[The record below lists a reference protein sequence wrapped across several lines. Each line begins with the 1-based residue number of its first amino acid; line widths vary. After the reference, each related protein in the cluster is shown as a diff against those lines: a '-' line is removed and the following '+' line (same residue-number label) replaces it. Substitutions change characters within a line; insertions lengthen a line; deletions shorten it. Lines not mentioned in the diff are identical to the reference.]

1 MKLKVLSIVAIFV
14 VGAALLSACENITPQ
29 QAKAI
34 VATYEALPAP
44 QRTAVAEKAMT
55 YLKLPHGRAEGRNQ
69 SQDGSRA
76 GAIFAGS

>member
-1 MKLKVLSIVAIFV
+1 MKLKVLGIVAIFV

-44 QRTAVAEKAMT
+44 AAHRRRRESHDLFEVPVA
-55 YLKLPHGRAEGRNQ
+55 
-69 SQDGSRA
+69 
-76 GAIFAGS
+76 